1 MKNALITLLLLVSWP
16 LHAQQAD
23 VGLVS
28 AVSGDVTYVSSPAPP
43 ARVQGFMRVRE
54 GDRFRLAAGAQ
65 IRIVYLNAS
74 RQERWEGAAEFRAG
88 KEASVPI
95 AGKPA
100 EMTMLPDAVGQH
112 MTRIPALV
120 HNAQLGGIQLRG
132 GIVHRPSVVEQEA
145 VVRQAR
151 QTHDAMRT
159 SMAPDD
165 ITPELY
171 LYSVLSEYAL
181 YADMKAVVAEMLKRQ
196 PGNEE
201 VMVLDK
207 WVGSKLTGTA
217 P

>member
-1 MKNALITLLLLVSWP
+1 
-16 LHAQQAD
+16 
-23 VGLVS
+23 
-28 AVSGDVTYVSSPAPP
+28 
-43 ARVQGFMRVRE
+43 
-54 GDRFRLAAGAQ
+54 
-65 IRIVYLNAS
+65 
-74 RQERWEGAAEFRAG
+74 
-88 KEASVPI
+88 
-95 AGKPA
+95 
-100 EMTMLPDAVGQH
+100 

-132 GIVHRPSVVEQEA
+132 GIVHRPSVEEQEA